1 MTAVAVRRPAARRR
15 AIVWVLLVAAAVGLL
30 TTAIVDRGDGSQ
42 TNAERVYAIAG
53 QFACPVCQGQSIA
66 ESDIPIAKEM
76 RLEISKR
83 LDQGQTES
91 QIRDYLVSNYGENI
105 DYTPRAT
112 GVTGLVWIIP
122 VVVVVVALA
131 GLVAV
136 FRRWRAE
143 ERFEA
148 TDADRDLVA
157 RARGTAP

>member
-1 MTAVAVRRPAARRR
+1 VTAAPASRSSRRR
-15 AIVWVLLVAAAVGLL
+15 SIVWVLLAAAAVGLL
-30 TTAIVDRGDGSQ
+30 ATAVVDRGGGSQ
-42 TNAERVYAIAG
+42 TNAERVYDIAG

-66 ESDIPIAKEM
+66 ESDIPIARQM
-76 RLEISKR
+76 RLEIGKR
-83 LDQGQTES
+83 LEQGQTEA
-91 QIRDYLVSNYGENI
+91 QIRDYLVANYGENI

-122 VVVVVVALA
+122 VVVVVVAFA

-136 FRRWRAE
+136 FRRWRHE

-157 RARGTAP
+157 RARGVE

>member
-1 MTAVAVRRPAARRR
+1 MTATAKSRSSRHRAV
-15 AIVWVLLVAAAVGLL
+15 VWVLLAAVAVGLL
-30 TTAIVDRGDGSQ
+30 ATAVVDRGNGSQ
-42 TNAERVYAIAG
+42 TNAERVYDIAG

-76 RLEISKR
+76 RLEIGKR

-91 QIRDYLVSNYGENI
+91 QIRDYLVANYGENI

-112 GVTGLVWIIP
+112 GVTGLVWVIP

-136 FRRWRAE
+136 FRRWRLE

-157 RARGTAP
+157 QARGVRP